1 MAAQIDN
8 SGVGQ
13 NKYNTISQKYM
24 QSKNLIC
31 VLCNSWRQMQ
41 KVDDQ
46 DQDLPQNVDL
56 PLIRTAPGS
65 MVIARTNFVP
75 ERSISPKKMPLF
87 EIVALKTRVNGYN
100 SDLFP

>member
-31 VLCNSWRQMQ
+31 VQCNSWRQMQ
-41 KVDDQ
+41 KVDD
-46 DQDLPQNVDL
+46 LPPATQNVDL
-56 PLIRTAPGS
+56 LLIKPAGS
-65 MVIARTNFVP
+65 MVLAGTNFVS
-75 ERSISPKKMPLF
+75 ERSISSKRCLSSR
-87 EIVALKTRVNGYN
+87 LQ
-100 SDLFP
+100 L

>member
-31 VLCNSWRQMQ
+31 VQCNSWRQMQ
-41 KVDDQ
+41 KVDD
-46 DQDLPQNVDL
+46 LPQNVDL
-56 PLIRTAPGS
+56 PLIRPAPGS

-75 ERSISPKKMPLF
+75 ERSISSKRCLSSR
-87 EIVALKTRVNGYN
+87 LQ
-100 SDLFP
+100 L

>member
-31 VLCNSWRQMQ
+31 VQCNSWRQMQ
-41 KVDDQ
+41 KVDD
-46 DQDLPQNVDL
+46 LPPATQNVDL
-56 PLIRTAPGS
+56 LLIRPAPGS

-75 ERSISPKKMPLF
+75 ERSISSKRCLSSR
-87 EIVALKTRVNGYN
+87 LQ
-100 SDLFP
+100 L